1 MNGFKIADS
10 IRYVDDIKLRLRKPN
25 SQFLI
30 KYESQLALN
39 SIKISKEI
47 TPALQNSVDQVCKNL
62 NLQQDYVHAYI
73 TSSSEI
79 QAGCISDSKDKC
91 IITLTSAVINL
102 LSNDEINFIIG
113 HELGHFLLHHN
124 IEEIMHE
131 DSKETFIKKRAQE
144 ISVDRIGLLACKNLD
159 VSIRAIV
166 KSLSGLNEKYLTFDM
181 RSFLSQ
187 LENIKSSY
195 SDLDQFSSHPSFIL
209 RVKALLRFS
218 LSEPYLNF
226 VGGAGG
232 TNIKDVDALI
242 QKDLNKYIDTE
253 IRDDINQSKENLLFW
268 GYVYAYIKEG
278 LLTKENQ
285 LSISKKFGKQKKD
298 KLIKMIKNRS
308 SENVINDVY
317 EKLISSAQNFRKVAP
332 NQAKKE
338 INMIFISIENETNS
352 KGFFNNIIRD
362 I

>member
-1 MNGFKIADS
+1 M
-10 IRYVDDIKLRLRKPN
+10 
-25 SQFLI
+25 
-30 KYESQLALN
+30 
-39 SIKISKEI
+39 
-47 TPALQNSVDQVCKNL
+47 
-62 NLQQDYVHAYI
+62 
-73 TSSSEI
+73 
-79 QAGCISDSKDKC
+79 
-91 IITLTSAVINL
+91 
-102 LSNDEINFIIG
+102 
-113 HELGHFLLHHN
+113 
-124 IEEIMHE
+124 
-131 DSKETFIKKRAQE
+131 
-144 ISVDRIGLLACKNLD
+144 LACKNLD

-308 SENVINDVY
+308 SENVVNDVY
-317 EKLISSAQNFRKVAP
+317 EKLISSAHDFRKVAP
-332 NQAKKE
+332 HQAKKE